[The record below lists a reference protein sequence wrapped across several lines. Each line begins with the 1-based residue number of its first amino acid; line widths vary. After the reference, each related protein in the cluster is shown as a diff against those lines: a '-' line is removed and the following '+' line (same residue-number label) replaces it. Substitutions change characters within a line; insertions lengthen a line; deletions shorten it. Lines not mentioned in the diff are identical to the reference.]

1 MWFDYIVI
9 CLLLNRNSKNYQII
23 LSKMYEYMKAVG
35 YGNSI
40 IYPQS
45 TS

>member
-9 CLLLNRNSKNYQII
+9 CILLNGNSKNYQII
-23 LSKMYEYMKAVG
+23 LSKMYEYMKAVA